1 VVPLYTHTGAVVDAV
16 VETEVGCVVEEV
28 VVLAIKKVCVNCEI
42 FSVNHVRYYTF
53 GIYKVVIRIV
63 GSKRTYSC
71 KKYKDI
77 TKWVVHNY
85 VIFTK

>member
-28 VVLAIKKVCVNCEI
+28 VVLPIKKVCVSCEI

-53 GIYKVVIRIV
+53 GIY
-63 GSKRTYSC
+63 
-71 KKYKDI
+71 
-77 TKWVVHNY
+77 TKL
-85 VIFTK
+85 